1 MSSRASADF
10 SPAFLKMTGYTKQD
24 ILERNAWNRLSDTQL
39 ENLAR
44 TEHKRWC
51 AFYYSMGY
59 RKMPQ
64 EVFEKRCEKYL
75 KEKNEKGSSRI
86 KIQKDIS
93 ERYHICLVEW
103 DELDALTKEYR
114 TVTGDMK
121 KDYKQDDRN
130 NVLMVPKIL

>member
-1 MSSRASADF
+1 
-10 SPAFLKMTGYTKQD
+10 
-24 ILERNAWNRLSDTQL
+24 
-39 ENLAR
+39 
-44 TEHKRWC
+44 
-51 AFYYSMGY
+51 
-59 RKMPQ
+59 MPQ
-64 EVFEKRCEKYL
+64 EVFEKRCEKYR

-93 ERYHICLVEW
+93 ERYHTCLVEW